1 MPPDTQDVFTA
12 IERRRGEFLD
22 ELQQYLRIPS
32 ISTDPAYK
40 SDIARCAEF
49 VRGRLEAAGLSAR
62 LIESDG
68 HPLVYGEWLG
78 APGKPTLLFYGHYD
92 VQPPDPLDQ
101 WRHPP
106 FEPTLEGK
114 ELVARGATD
123 DKGQSHTHIAGVAAM
138 LAARG
143 SLPVNV
149 KFLIEGEEE
158 SGGHAIESFVR
169 EDARPPARLRR
180 GGGVRLGDARPGPA
194 VAALRA
200 ARHRLLRDRGGGA
213 EDRPA
218 LGHVRRRGAEPA
230 ARAGADPRRPQGSG
244 ERPRSRPRL
253 LRRRARARAV
263 GARGDEGD
271 RDRRA
276 AMAKELGVPA
286 LAGEQGFT
294 TRERIG
300 GRPTCDVH
308 GIWGGYQAAGAKTVL
323 PSRAGAKF
331 SMRLVPDQEPERI
344 NELVMRHLERAA
356 PSGVVLT
363 VRTHH
368 GARPIL
374 IDAKGPM
381 IEAAIDAME
390 DVWGR
395 RPVRVREGGSI
406 PVVATFVD
414 VLRAPV
420 LLLGFGL
427 PDDRLHAPNEKLDL
441 GQYVGGIRSTARLLD
456 RVGALVSVPLAATA
470 RPPTLARPSRPPN
483 QERELKFA
491 LAGQSLDE
499 VRQRLAGLE
508 RSASARRRASATGCS
523 IVATS
528 CSGRVAC
535 CGCAP
540 MAPDVD

>member
-1 MPPDTQDVFTA
+1 MPPDTSDVFSA
-12 IERRRGEFLD
+12 IDRRHGEFLH
-22 ELQQYLRIPS
+22 ELHQYLRIPS

-40 SDIARCAEF
+40 DDIARCASF
-49 VRGRLEAAGLSAR
+49 VKDRLEAAGLVAR
-62 LIESDG
+62 QIDAGG
-68 HPLVYGEWLG
+68 HPLVYGEWLD

-92 VQPPDPLDQ
+92 VQPPDPLEL

-123 DKGQSHTHIAGVAAM
+123 DKGQSHAHMAGVAAM
-138 LAARG
+138 LQARG
-143 SLPVNV
+143 RLPVNV

-169 EDARPPARLRR
+169 SDAGARQLACDAVVVSDSAMLAPGRPSLLYGLR
-180 GGGVRLGDARPGPA
+180 GIVYFEIEVVGPNIDLHSGTFGGVVQNPLHA
-194 VAALRA
+194 VALILAGLKDPDTGRV
-200 ARHRLLRDRGGGA
+200 LVSGFYDDVRD
-213 EDRPA
+213 
-218 LGHVRRRGAEPA
+218 LEPW
-230 ARAGADPRRPQGSG
+230 
-244 ERPRSRPRL
+244 EREEMK
-253 LRRRARARAV
+253 AIAI
-263 GARGDEGD
+263 DD
-271 RDRRA
+271 T
-276 AMAKELGVPA
+276 AMAKDLGVPA
-286 LAGEQGFT
+286 LAGEQGFA

-308 GIWGGYQAAGAKTVL
+308 GMWGGYQAAGAKTVL

-331 SMRLVPDQEPERI
+331 SMRLVPGQNPARI
-344 NELVMRHLERAA
+344 NELVLRHVARAA
-356 PSGVVLT
+356 PSGVT
-363 VRTHH
+363 VTAKSLH

-381 IEAAIDAME
+381 IEAAMDAME

-420 LLLGFGL
+420 LLGFGL

-456 RVGALVSVPLAATA
+456 RVGALADP
-470 RPPTLARPSRPPN
+470 R
-483 QERELKFA
+483 
-491 LAGQSLDE
+491 
-499 VRQRLAGLE
+499 
-508 RSASARRRASATGCS
+508 
-523 IVATS
+523 
-528 CSGRVAC
+528 SGR
-535 CGCAP
+535 GAP
-540 MAPDVD
+540 

>member
-1 MPPDTQDVFTA
+1 MAPDTSDVFTA
-12 IERRRGEFLD
+12 IDRRHGEFLD
-22 ELQQYLRIPS
+22 DLQQYLRIPS

-40 SDIARCAEF
+40 NDIARCADF
-49 VRGRLEAAGLSAR
+49 VRDRLEAAGLSAR
-62 LIESDG
+62 LIESAG

-92 VQPPDPLDQ
+92 VQPPDPLEL

-106 FEPTLEGK
+106 FEPTIEGK

-123 DKGQSHTHIAGVAAM
+123 DKGQSHAHMAAVAAM

-143 SLPVNV
+143 RLPVNV

-169 EDARPPARLRR
+169 ADAGKQLACDAVVVSDSAMLGPGRPSLLYALR
-180 GGGVRLGDARPGPA
+180 GIAYFEIEVVGPKIDLHSGTFGGVVQNPLHALSIILAGLKDPATGRILVPGFYDG
-194 VAALRA
+194 V
-200 ARHRLLRDRGGGA
+200 RD
-213 EDRPA
+213 
-218 LGHVRRRGAEPA
+218 LEPW
-230 ARAGADPRRPQGSG
+230 
-244 ERPRSRPRL
+244 EREEMK
-253 LRRRARARAV
+253 AIAI
-263 GARGDEGD
+263 DD
-271 RDRRA
+271 A

-286 LAGEQGFT
+286 LAGETGFA

-331 SMRLVPDQEPERI
+331 SMRLVPDQDPARI
-344 NELVMRHLERAA
+344 DEIVRRHVERAA
-356 PSGVVLT
+356 PTGVT
-363 VRTHH
+363 VTMKSHH

-374 IDAKGPM
+374 IDAKGPL
-381 IEAAIDAME
+381 IEAAMDAME

-414 VLRAPV
+414 VLRKPV

-441 GQYVGGIRSTARLLD
+441 GQYKGGIRSTARLLD
-456 RVGALVSVPLAATA
+456 RVGALAHPESG
-470 RPPTLARPSRPPN
+470 R
-483 QERELKFA
+483 
-491 LAGQSLDE
+491 E
-499 VRQRLAGLE
+499 VR
-508 RSASARRRASATGCS
+508 
-523 IVATS
+523 
-528 CSGRVAC
+528 
-535 CGCAP
+535 
-540 MAPDVD
+540 

>member
-1 MPPDTQDVFTA
+1 MGPDTSDVFTA
-12 IERRRGEFLD
+12 IDRRRGEFLD
-22 ELQQYLRIPS
+22 DLQQYLRIPS
-32 ISTDPAYK
+32 ISTDPAYRN
-40 SDIARCAEF
+40 DIARCAEF
-49 VRGRLEAAGLSAR
+49 VKGRLEGAGLSAR

-68 HPLVYGEWLG
+68 HPLVYAEWLG

-92 VQPPDPLDQ
+92 VQPPDPLEL

-106 FEPTLEGK
+106 FEPTIEGK

-123 DKGQSHTHIAGVAAM
+123 DKGQSHAHMAAVTAM

-143 SLPVNV
+143 RLPVNV

-169 EDARPPARLRR
+169 ADASRQLACDAVVVSDSAMLGPGRPSLLYALR
-180 GGGVRLGDARPGPA
+180 GIAYFEIEVVGPKIDLHSGTFGGVVQNPLHALSVILAGLKDPA
-194 VAALRA
+194 TGRVLVKGFYDGV
-200 ARHRLLRDRGGGA
+200 RD
-213 EDRPA
+213 
-218 LGHVRRRGAEPA
+218 LEPW
-230 ARAGADPRRPQGSG
+230 
-244 ERPRSRPRL
+244 EREEMK
-253 LRRRARARAV
+253 AIAI
-263 GARGDEGD
+263 DD
-271 RDRRA
+271 A

-286 LAGEQGFT
+286 LAGEQGFA

-308 GIWGGYQAAGAKTVL
+308 GVWGGYQAAGAKTVL

-331 SMRLVPDQEPERI
+331 STRLVPDQDPARI
-344 NELVMRHLERAA
+344 NELVLRHVERSA
-356 PSGVVLT
+356 PGGVT
-363 VRTHH
+363 VTAKALHD
-368 GARPIL
+368 ARPIL

-381 IEAAIDAME
+381 IEAAMDAME

-441 GQYVGGIRSTARLLD
+441 GQYLGGIRSTARLLD
-456 RVGALVSVPLAATA
+456 RVGAVAHP
-470 RPPTLARPSRPPN
+470 
-483 QERELKFA
+483 
-491 LAGQSLDE
+491 
-499 VRQRLAGLE
+499 RLGL
-508 RSASARRRASATGCS
+508 
-523 IVATS
+523 
-528 CSGRVAC
+528 
-535 CGCAP
+535 
-540 MAPDVD
+540 